1 LEEIGTIMQ
10 YTYKE
15 IMLKLPYVW
24 GQLEVF

>member
-15 IMLKLPYVW
+15 ITHYLTYVW
-24 GQLEVF
+24 G

>member
-15 IMLKLPYVW
+15 ITHYFTYVW
-24 GQLEVF
+24 G

>member
-15 IMLKLPYVW
+15 IMHYLTYVW
-24 GQLEVF
+24 G